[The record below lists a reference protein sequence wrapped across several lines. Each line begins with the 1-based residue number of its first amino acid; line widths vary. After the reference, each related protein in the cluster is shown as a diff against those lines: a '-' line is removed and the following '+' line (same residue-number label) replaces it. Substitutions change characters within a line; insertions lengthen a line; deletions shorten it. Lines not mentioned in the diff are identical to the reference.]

1 MIWYE
6 RQFRTVRNSN
16 CEIVWMV
23 RGQTNSLVIFF
34 FMWSKCWMY
43 SIACYF
49 CVSLTYAHYLCL
61 TLSCTVFSIICNRIR
76 WNKCI
81 YKHTKKW
88 YVRGSRFAQISIFSL
103 LLFDVFFFFFIS
115 KMSTITNEEKSTN
128 DPTLLLAQY
137 LS

>member
-1 MIWYE
+1 MNDNFELFAI
-6 RQFRTVRNSN
+6 R
-16 CEIVWMV
+16 IVKLCGWFAGK
-23 RGQTNSLVIFF
+23 RIRWSFFF